1 MMRLFFLNTILLSL
15 VLSCSPAR
23 DYKHSEGLKFDMQD
37 WTKDERLERPFL
49 INRDVNAKLSEGE
62 ETLYLP
68 AKLFR
73 NTSIKT
79 VYFEDMKS
87 ESVEFIEGGKPRYK
101 VNFTPADKIIDEK
114 PYSLEKD
121 EAVIDISTQ
130 GIKRTILIKDIR
142 IPFNEKGYSKP

>member
-1 MMRLFFLNTILLSL
+1 MMRLFFLSTIILTLII
-15 VLSCSPAR
+15 SCSPAR

-37 WTKDERLERPFL
+37 WTKDERLEQPFL
-49 INRDVNAKLSEGE
+49 INSDVNEKLSEGE

-68 AKLFR
+68 ANLFR
-73 NTSIKT
+73 NTSINT

-87 ESVEFIEGGKPRYK
+87 ESVEFIDGGKPRFK
-101 VNFTPADKIIDEK
+101 VNFTPNDKVIDDK
-114 PYSLEKD
+114 PYSLEDD

-142 IPFNEKGYSKP
+142 IPFGKKEYSKP